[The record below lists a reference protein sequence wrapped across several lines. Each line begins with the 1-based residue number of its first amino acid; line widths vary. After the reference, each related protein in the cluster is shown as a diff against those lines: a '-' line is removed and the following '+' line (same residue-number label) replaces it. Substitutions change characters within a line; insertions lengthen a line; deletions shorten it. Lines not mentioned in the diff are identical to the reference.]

1 MVQKKAKF
9 KIFSSNLDTQ
19 NEIITL
25 TCLTVSANIFGIR
38 LVAVTKIIFL
48 EDGLILYLFVYS
60 LLKAVRSLKPLI

>member
-1 MVQKKAKF
+1 MV
-9 KIFSSNLDTQ
+9 
-19 NEIITL
+19 TL

-48 EDGLILYLFVYS
+48 EDGLILYFFVFN